1 MAGPGSARQG
11 EAWQGKHTGEAY
23 PSPEAFRFPWRGK
36 ARPGAAGRGAAR
48 RGWARHGEANTRGR
62 RESPPKLSDFHGRP
76 WRGAA
81 GHGLAWRGIGTN
93 TGRGRKSP
101 ARSLDIQCPI
111 PYNRIT
117 MNTTAIEQLKQSIQR
132 APDVIMGEW
141 TSRDS
146 SLCCPAALT
155 CRAVGVHLRD
165 AYHLASPILQITDTQ
180 ADRLCY
186 IDGWSDRDTTAWLTS
201 KSPAQRKRLILK
213 QIAAIERS

>member
-1 MAGPGSARQG
+1 M
-11 EAWQGKHTGEAY
+11 
-23 PSPEAFRFPWRGK
+23 
-36 ARPGAAGRGAAR
+36 AGRGM
-48 RGWARHGEANTRGR
+48 ARHGRANTRGR
-62 RESPPKLSDFHGRP
+62 LTPPPKLSDFHGAARRGKARHGGAWQGQARRGSARQTHGGGVSRP
-76 WRGAA
+76 RSFQISQGAA
-81 GHGLAWRGIGTN
+81 RQGRGRAGPGLAWQTHYP
-93 TGRGRKSP
+93 GRKP
-101 ARSLDIQCPI
+101 RVEARSALDIQCPI

-117 MNTTAIEQLKQSIQR
+117 MNTTAIEQLKKSIQR
-132 APDVIMGEW
+132 APDIIMGEW

-186 IDGWSDRDTTAWLTS
+186 IDGWSDHDTTAWLTS